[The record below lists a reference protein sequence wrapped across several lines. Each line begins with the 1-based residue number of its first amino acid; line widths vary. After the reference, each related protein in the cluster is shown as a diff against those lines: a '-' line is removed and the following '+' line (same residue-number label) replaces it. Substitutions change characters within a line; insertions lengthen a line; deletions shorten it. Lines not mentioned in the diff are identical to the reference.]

1 MALYKESLINKIEDD
16 HAGRNQNWDAI
27 DAHLADYDAHLAD
40 YDAHLAD
47 YAKGTMTRIILSVS
61 ANSGDG
67 VVSYILGEEYV
78 QSVVSSTYGIDINLK
93 NIPTDAKVSSNFVIT
108 SGEGISIGG
117 SGINP
122 FIFQRTVSYTKLQL
136 GIKTS
141 PSSSH
146 YPWNTIPS
154 GNIRVTIAW

>member
-1 MALYKESLINKIEDD
+1 MIMELYKESLLNKIEDD
-16 HAGRNQNWDAI
+16 LTGRNQNWDEI
-27 DAHLADYDAHLAD
+27 ETRLAED
-40 YDAHLAD
+40 
-47 YAKGTMTRIILSVS
+47 AKGTMTRIILSIS

-93 NIPTDAKVSSNFVIT
+93 NIQNDAKVSSNFVIT

-154 GNIRVTIAW
+154 GTIRVTIAW